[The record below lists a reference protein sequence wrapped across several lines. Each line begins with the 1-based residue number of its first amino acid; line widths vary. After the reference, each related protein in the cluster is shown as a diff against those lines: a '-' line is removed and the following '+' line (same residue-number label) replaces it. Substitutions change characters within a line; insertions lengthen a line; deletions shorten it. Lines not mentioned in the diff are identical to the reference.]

1 MSITQTIKM
10 KKEIKDENFAEILQI
25 VIKVHHKRPDT
36 PLMEILDNAIGLND
50 YSKMTD
56 EQLLEQLTK
65 FYGIEIK

>member
-1 MSITQTIKM
+1 M

-25 VIKVHHKRPDT
+25 VIKVHHKYPDT
-36 PLMEILDNAIGLND
+36 PLMVILDNAIGLND